1 VGTLAIKYLGI
12 PLQYSKLSRED
23 LQSLIDKIIR
33 RIAGWRGKLL
43 TQAGRLVL
51 IKTCLATIPLY
62 LLSFYKFPRWGID
75 LINSH
80 MANCFWDDYEGHRK
94 LHLANWHL
102 ICMKR
107 EYGGW
112 GQI

>member
-51 IKTCLATIPLY
+51 IKTCLSTITVY
-62 LLSFYKFPRWGID
+62 LLSFYKFSRWGID